1 MTNFTMQA
9 EATVDEGALITTR
22 ARLVKEDGT
31 QIAASDLS
39 SIRLAVY
46 NLRDLSTKIVI
57 GTSSVTDITVATSAA
72 TGTLV
77 TSNNWT
83 EDEDGYNFS
92 HSWDSSTYL
101 SGGNRYRMQYKITTS
116 SLGVI
121 WLPVL
126 IGVRNLS

>member
-1 MTNFTMQA
+1 MQA

-39 SIRLAVY
+39 SIRLSVY
-46 NLRDLSTKIVI
+46 NLQDLSTKIVI

>member
-39 SIRLAVY
+39 SIRLSVY
-46 NLRDLSTKIVI
+46 NLQDLSTKIVI